1 MRYFA
6 KINTAVLEDKMKNV
20 SKLGFISLLCLVL
33 VIGGVF
39 ATWNYAQGSVSS
51 VSDTATIG
59 LTGIGADSAKATI
72 SIVKNDVSVQIDDNN
87 NDYRGELVIAGTIDI
102 VVTIKDGADQDA
114 YNNGIT
120 VKIDLTEDFGDYAF
134 AADASGAAGAAKDV
148 IALTS
153 TSLTL
158 TKGVENGWIRGTNS
172 SGKVTFTYTLTSER
186 LNELITLAKTGDVVN
201 VYLPTKANYDAFSE
215 YLGGKTVTL
224 TASEAV

>member
-72 SIVKNDVSVQIDDNN
+72 SIVQNDVSVQIDDNN

-114 YNNGIT
+114 YENGIT

-134 AADASGAAGAAKDV
+134 AADASGAAGASKDV
-148 IALTS
+148 ILLTS
-153 TSLTL
+153 TSLTI
-158 TKGVENGWIRGTNS
+158 TKGTANGWVRTDDGGTV
-172 SGKVTFTYTLTSER
+172 KFTYTLTTAK
-186 LNELITLAKTGDVVN
+186 LNELITLAKTGDLVN

>member
-59 LTGIGADSAKATI
+59 LTGIGTDSEKATI
-72 SIVKNDVSVQIDDNN
+72 SIVQNGVSVQIDDDN

-102 VVTIKDGADQDA
+102 VVTIKAGADQDA
-114 YNNGIT
+114 YENGIT

-134 AADASGAAGAAKDV
+134 AADASGAAGASKDV
-148 IALTS
+148 ILLTS
-153 TSLTL
+153 TSLTI
-158 TKGVENGWIRGTNS
+158 TKGTANGWVRTDDGGTV
-172 SGKVTFTYTLTSER
+172 KFTYTLTTAK
-186 LNELITLAKTGDVVN
+186 LNELITLAKTGDLVN
-201 VYLPTKANYDAFSE
+201 VYLPTKANYDEFSA
-215 YLGGKTVTL
+215 YLSGKTVTL

>member
-72 SIVKNDVSVQIDDNN
+72 SIVQNDVSVQIDDNN

-134 AADASGAAGAAKDV
+134 AADASGAAGASKDV
-148 IALTS
+148 ILLTS
-153 TSLTL
+153 TSLTF
-158 TKGVENGWIRGTNS
+158 TKGTANGWVRTVDG
-172 SGKVTFTYTLTSER
+172 GKVKFTYTLDNAK
-186 LNELITLAKTGDVVN
+186 LNELITLAKTGDLVN
-201 VYLPTKANYDAFSE
+201 VYLPTKANYDAFSA
-215 YLGGKTVTL
+215 YLSGKSVTL

>member
-59 LTGIGADSAKATI
+59 LTGIGTDSEKATI
-72 SIVKNDVSVQIDDNN
+72 SIVQNGVSVQIDDDN
-87 NDYRGELVIAGTIDI
+87 NDYRGELVISGTIDI
-102 VVTIKDGADQDA
+102 VVTIKAGADQDA
-114 YNNGIT
+114 YENGIT
-120 VKIDLTEDFGDYAF
+120 VKIDLTEDFGEYEF
-134 AADASGAAGAAKDV
+134 AANASGAAGASKDV
-148 IALTS
+148 ILLTS
-153 TSLTL
+153 TSLTI
-158 TKGVENGWIRGTNS
+158 TKGTANGWVRTDDGGTV
-172 SGKVTFTYTLTSER
+172 KFTYTLTTAK
-186 LNELITLAKTGDVVN
+186 LNELITLAKTGDLVN
-201 VYLPTKANYDAFSE
+201 VYLPTKANYDAFSA
-215 YLGGKTVTL
+215 YLSGKTVTL

>member
-1 MRYFA
+1 
-6 KINTAVLEDKMKNV
+6 MKNV

-72 SIVKNDVSVQIDDNN
+72 SIVQNGVSVQIDDDN

-120 VKIDLTEDFGDYAF
+120 VKIDLTEDFGEYEF
-134 AADASGAAGAAKDV
+134 AANASGAAGASKDV
-148 IALTS
+148 ILLTS
-153 TSLTL
+153 TSLTI
-158 TKGVENGWIRGTNS
+158 TKGTANGWVRTDDGGTV
-172 SGKVTFTYTLTSER
+172 KFTYTLTTAK
-186 LNELITLAKTGDVVN
+186 LNELITLAKTGDLVN
-201 VYLPTKANYDAFSE
+201 VYLPTKANYDAFSA
-215 YLGGKTVTL
+215 YLSGKTVTL
-224 TASEAV
+224 TASEVV

>member
-59 LTGIGADSAKATI
+59 LTGIGTDSEKATI
-72 SIVKNDVSVQIDDNN
+72 SIVQNGVSVQIDDDN

-114 YNNGIT
+114 YENGIT

-134 AADASGAAGAAKDV
+134 AADASGASGASKDV
-148 IALTS
+148 ILLTS
-153 TSLTL
+153 TSLTI
-158 TKGVENGWIRGTNS
+158 TKGTANGWVRTDDGGTV
-172 SGKVTFTYTLTSER
+172 KFTYTLTTAK
-186 LNELITLAKTGDVVN
+186 LNELITLAKTGDLVN
-201 VYLPTKANYDAFSE
+201 VYLPTKANDDEFSA
-215 YLGGKTVTL
+215 YLSGKTVTL
-224 TASEAV
+224 TASEVM

>member
-59 LTGIGADSAKATI
+59 LTGIGTDSEKATI
-72 SIVKNDVSVQIDDNN
+72 SIVQNGVSVQIDDDN

-114 YNNGIT
+114 YENGIT

-134 AADASGAAGAAKDV
+134 AADASGAAGASKGV
-148 IALTS
+148 ILLTS
-153 TSLTL
+153 TSLTI
-158 TKGVENGWIRGTNS
+158 TKGTANGWVRTDDGGTV
-172 SGKVTFTYTLTSER
+172 KFTYTLTTAK
-186 LNELITLAKTGDVVN
+186 LNELITLAKTGDLVN
-201 VYLPTKANYDAFSE
+201 VYLPTKANYDA
-215 YLGGKTVTL
+215 
-224 TASEAV
+224 

>member
-1 MRYFA
+1 
-6 KINTAVLEDKMKNV
+6 MKNV

-59 LTGIGADSAKATI
+59 LTGIGADSAKATS
-72 SIVKNDVSVQIDDNN
+72 SIVQNGVSVQIDDDN

-134 AADASGAAGAAKDV
+134 AADASGAAGASKDV
-148 IALTS
+148 ILLTS
-153 TSLTL
+153 TSLTI
-158 TKGVENGWIRGTNS
+158 TKGTANGWVRTDDGGTV
-172 SGKVTFTYTLTSER
+172 KFTYTLTTAK
-186 LNELITLAKTGDVVN
+186 LNELITLAKTGDLVN
-201 VYLPTKANYDAFSE
+201 VYLPTKANYDEFSA
-215 YLGGKTVTL
+215 YLSGKTVTL
-224 TASEAV
+224 TASEVV

>member
-1 MRYFA
+1 
-6 KINTAVLEDKMKNV
+6 MKNV

-39 ATWNYAQGSVSS
+39 ATWDYAQGSVSS

-72 SIVKNDVSVQIDDNN
+72 SIVQNGVSVQIDDDN
-87 NDYRGELVIAGTIDI
+87 NDYRGELVIAGSIDI

-120 VKIDLTEDFGDYAF
+120 VKIDLTEDFGEYEF
-134 AADASGAAGAAKDV
+134 AANASGAAGASKDV

-158 TKGVENGWIRGTNS
+158 TKGVENGWVRTAEGGTV
-172 SGKVTFTYTLTSER
+172 KFTYTLDNAK
-186 LNELITLAKTGDVVN
+186 LNELITLAKTGDLVN
-201 VYLPTKANYDAFSE
+201 VYLPTKANYDAFSA
-215 YLGGKTVTL
+215 YLDGKTVTL

>member
-72 SIVKNDVSVQIDDNN
+72 SIVQNGVSVQIDDDN

-114 YNNGIT
+114 YENGIT
-120 VKIDLTEDFGDYAF
+120 VKIDLTEDFGEYEF
-134 AADASGAAGAAKDV
+134 AANASGAAGASKDV
-148 IALTS
+148 ILLTS
-153 TSLTL
+153 TSLTI
-158 TKGVENGWIRGTNS
+158 TKGTANGWVRTDDGGTV
-172 SGKVTFTYTLTSER
+172 KFTYTLTTAK
-186 LNELITLAKTGDVVN
+186 LNELITLAKTGDLVN
-201 VYLPTKANYDAFSE
+201 VYLPTKANYDAFSA
-215 YLGGKTVTL
+215 YLSGKTVTL
-224 TASEAV
+224 TASEVV

>member
-59 LTGIGADSAKATI
+59 LTGIGTDSEKATI
-72 SIVKNDVSVQIDDNN
+72 SIVQNGVSVQIDDDN
-87 NDYRGELVIAGTIDI
+87 NDYRGELVISGTIDI
-102 VVTIKDGADQDA
+102 VVTIKAGADQDA
-114 YNNGIT
+114 YENGIT

-134 AADASGAAGAAKDV
+134 AADASGAAGASKDV
-148 IALTS
+148 ILLTS
-153 TSLTL
+153 TSLTI
-158 TKGVENGWIRGTNS
+158 TKGTANGWVRTDDGGTV
-172 SGKVTFTYTLTSER
+172 KFTYTLTTAK
-186 LNELITLAKTGDVVN
+186 LNELITLAKTGDLVN
-201 VYLPTKANYDAFSE
+201 VYLPTKANYDEFSA
-215 YLGGKTVTL
+215 YLSGKTVTL
-224 TASEAV
+224 TASEVM

>member
-59 LTGIGADSAKATI
+59 LTGIGTDSEKATI
-72 SIVKNDVSVQIDDNN
+72 SIVQNGVSVQIDDDN

-114 YNNGIT
+114 YENGIT

-134 AADASGAAGAAKDV
+134 AADASGAAGASKDV
-148 IALTS
+148 ILLTS
-153 TSLTL
+153 TSLTI
-158 TKGVENGWIRGTNS
+158 TKGTANGWVRTDDGGTV
-172 SGKVTFTYTLTSER
+172 KFTYTLTTAK
-186 LNELITLAKTGDVVN
+186 LNELITLAKTGDLVN
-201 VYLPTKANYDAFSE
+201 VYLPTKANYDEFSA
-215 YLGGKTVTL
+215 YLSGKTVTL